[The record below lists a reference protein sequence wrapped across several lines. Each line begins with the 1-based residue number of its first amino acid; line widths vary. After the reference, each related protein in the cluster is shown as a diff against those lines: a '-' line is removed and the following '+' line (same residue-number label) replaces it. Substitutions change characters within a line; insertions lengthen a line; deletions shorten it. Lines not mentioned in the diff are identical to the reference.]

1 MRPIELSKMK
11 VRVITKP
18 VESLEKIFSWQVLN
32 LTDEEMKDTEALKT
46 YLEQYYLWEFEV
58 QSLEIIEAEEE
69 SDLTDDLESA
79 TCLEDQMDILLSK

>member
-46 YLEQYYLWEFEV
+46 YLEQYFLWEFEV
-58 QSLEIIEAEEE
+58 QELQLIPHKELEEWQEEYN
-69 SDLTDDLESA
+69 SY
-79 TCLEDQMDILLSK
+79 QK